1 MRALVLSATIFI
13 LSVLMITNEEQAS
26 FAVSLFS
33 EFEDIEDGPRY
44 LKSRGG
50 RSSGRKSSTRGRVR
64 LYFGSGNNSGGDC
77 YEDSN
82 GEVSCDKGSS
92 TVGIVIA
99 CIVGFICILIC
110 FCYIY
115 KNCNCCKS
123 KQNVSV
129 AHYKSKDLLAAEFDK
144 TQELGTMKATPNY
157 TPSSNFQAKTYPMAP
172 MAASPVSP
180 TMT

>member
-13 LSVLMITNEEQAS
+13 LSVLMIATEEQAS

-33 EFEDIEDGPRY
+33 EYEDIEDGPRQ

-50 RSSGRKSSTRGRVR
+50 RSSGRSSSTRGRVR
-64 LYFGSGNNSGGDC
+64 LYFGSGNNSGGNC
-77 YEDSN
+77 YEDGN
-82 GEVSCDKGSS
+82 EVKCEKGSS

-99 CIVGFICILIC
+99 CIIGTICILIC
-110 FCYIY
+110 ICYIY

-123 KQNVSV
+123 KPNSSV
-129 AHYKSKDLLAAEFDK
+129 AHYKSKDLLASEFDK
-144 TQELGTMKATPNY
+144 TQELGTMKPTPMY
-157 TPSSNFQAKTYPMAP
+157 APSSNFQANTYAMRP